1 MPRILKANYEARMS
15 RARRRV
21 VNGIGEYLRALG
33 LLMAIA
39 ALCSLFIYAYSC
51 FLSAPYL
58 EIKETSV
65 RGVKELTEKEVLSL
79 AEIQPGQ
86 NILAVN
92 VDALAKRVAVN
103 PWIKNVYVGREFPNR
118 IVVDVRERYPV
129 ALVKEGSEFH
139 LMDSDGNV
147 FKKLA
152 PGDEVDL
159 AIITGINIQD
169 KTRSKLAL
177 DTISLLKVFSG
188 SNLYS
193 FLGSVSEAHIDEVFG
208 LFLLTDRG
216 LYLKMGAGDFEK
228 KLRKLALVLT
238 EREKRGIS
246 NSYLNVDLADAEK
259 ITIQQKNAQDR
270 TRPDK
275 NGKQYRI

>member
-1 MPRILKANYEARMS
+1 MPKILKANYEARMS
-15 RARRRV
+15 RVRRRV
-21 VNGIGEYLRALG
+21 VQGIGEYLGALG
-33 LLMAIA
+33 LLIAIA
-39 ALCSLFIYAYSC
+39 ALSSLFIYAYSY
-51 FLSAPYL
+51 FLSTPYL

-65 RGVKELTEKEVLSL
+65 RGLKELTEKDVLSL

-92 VDALAKRVAVN
+92 VDVLAKRVAVN

-118 IVVDVRERYPV
+118 IVVDVRERYPI
-129 ALVKEGSEFH
+129 ALVKQGSEFH

-152 PGDEVDL
+152 QSDEVDL

-169 KTRSKLAL
+169 KTKSKLAL

-193 FLGSVSEAHIDEVFG
+193 FLGAISEAHIDEVFG
-208 LFLLTDRG
+208 LFLLTEKG
-216 LYLKMGAGDFEK
+216 LYLKMGVTDFEK

-246 NSYLNVDLADAEK
+246 NNYLNVDLADVEK

-270 TRPDK
+270 TQPDK

>member
-1 MPRILKANYEARMS
+1 MPKMLKANYEARMS
-15 RARRRV
+15 RVRRRV
-21 VNGIGEYLRALG
+21 VQGIGEYLGALG
-33 LLMAIA
+33 LLIAIA
-39 ALCSLFIYAYSC
+39 ALSSLFIYAYSY
-51 FLSAPYL
+51 FLSTPYL

-65 RGVKELTEKEVLSL
+65 RGLKELTEKDVLLL

-92 VDALAKRVAVN
+92 VDVLAKRVAVN

-118 IVVDVRERYPV
+118 IVVDVRERYPI
-129 ALVKEGSEFH
+129 ALVKQGSEFH

-152 PGDEVDL
+152 QSDEVDL

-169 KTRSKLAL
+169 KTKSKLAL

-193 FLGSVSEAHIDEVFG
+193 FLGAISEAHIDEVFG
-208 LFLLTDRG
+208 LFLLTEKG
-216 LYLKMGAGDFEK
+216 LYLKMGVTDFEK

-238 EREKRGIS
+238 EREKRGI
-246 NSYLNVDLADAEK
+246 NNNYLNVDLADAEK

-270 TRPDK
+270 TQPDK